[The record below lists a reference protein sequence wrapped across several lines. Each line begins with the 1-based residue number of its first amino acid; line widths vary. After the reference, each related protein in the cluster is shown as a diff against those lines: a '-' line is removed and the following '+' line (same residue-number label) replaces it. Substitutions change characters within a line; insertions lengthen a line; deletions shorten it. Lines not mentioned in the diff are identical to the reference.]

1 MFVLKRSSLLGVW
14 GVMVWA
20 ATTAGAA
27 TTEDWPMFGRNK
39 EHHGRSLENVIG
51 AANASSLKLAW
62 RTNTGAAVQSSPVV
76 AFNAIRGRRL
86 VYIGNS
92 VGLVQAF
99 DAITGVRVWTYNAG
113 YNVNSTPAVYNGTV
127 YITSESRVIALDGA
141 TGAES
146 AFSTAPESSSHL
158 LLWWI
163 LMMPAWQWDSLRI
176 QSGIH
181 GPKSRPSEASYSGK
195 PDSGIIRRHRPLR
208 ISSSS

>member
-1 MFVLKRSSLLGVW
+1 MDRAKK
-14 GVMVWA
+14 MVV
-20 ATTAGAA
+20 
-27 TTEDWPMFGRNK
+27 
-39 EHHGRSLENVIG
+39 H
-51 AANASSLKLAW
+51 
-62 RTNTGAAVQSSPVV
+62 TGQ
-76 AFNAIRGRRL
+76 RL

-92 VGLVQAF
+92 VGLIQAF
-99 DAITGVRVWTYNAG
+99 DAVTGSRVWTYNAG
-113 YNVNSTPAVYNGTV
+113 YNVNSSPAVYNGTV
-127 YITSESRVIALDGA
+127 YMTSESRVIALDGA